1 MKRRGF
7 TLLEVIVASSIMAI
21 AVVGLLA
28 AISTSMRGASR
39 LTEYDRAS
47 LVAQRKM
54 DELLANPLLRPGV
67 RLEGAL
73 DQTQTG
79 GLSGGWAAHTSI
91 FEAPPQA
98 APGTPYLIRIG
109 LQVWWQ
115 RGELKRTFDIEAF
128 RRGILRRG
136 DVPEV
141 PAP

>member
-7 TLLEVIVASSIMAI
+7 TLLEVIVASSVMAI

-54 DELLANPLLRPGV
+54 DELLANPLLRPGA
-67 RLEGAL
+67 RLEGRL
-73 DQTQTG
+73 DQAQGG
-79 GLSGGWAAHTSI
+79 GLNGGWAAHTSI

-98 APGTPYLIRIG
+98 APGAPYLMRIG

-115 RGELKRTFDIEAF
+115 RGEQKRTFDLEAF

-136 DVPEV
+136 DVPEA

>member
-7 TLLEVIVASSIMAI
+7 TLLEVIVASSVMAI

-54 DELLANPLLRPGV
+54 DELLANPLLRPGA
-67 RLEGAL
+67 RLEGRL
-73 DQTQTG
+73 DQAQAG
-79 GLSGGWAAHTSI
+79 GLNGGWAAHTSI

-98 APGTPYLIRIG
+98 APGAPYLMRIG

-115 RGELKRTFDIEAF
+115 RGEQKRTFDLEAF

-136 DVPEV
+136 DVPEA

>member
-79 GLSGGWAAHTSI
+79 GLNGGWAAHTSI

-98 APGTPYLIRIG
+98 APGTPYLMRIG

-136 DVPEV
+136 DVPEA